1 MRSYSI
7 LPIVLLAT
15 AAVALLRAQDAT
27 PTFRTNAN
35 IVVVP
40 VVVKDDAGR
49 FVFGLTSQ
57 DFEISDDGK
66 PREIKQ
72 FDTERVPV
80 SLGILLDIS
89 GSMSQ
94 DPRNTNDKRWAD
106 TRRAFEL
113 LLTRIVPD
121 DELFFSAFRDNL
133 IPAVPW
139 THDHHRVLDAFQA
152 LAPGGNSELFSA
164 VSLVSPM
171 FAAAEHR
178 RKVLLLISDGQDSG
192 DSATVVTANSR
203 FRNRSARDKRE
214 AEDDIQWQIDSARRQ
229 RLSSARQAINQSEA
243 LMYAVGIGTRRAQS
257 VDAATLGAL
266 ANGTGGYVEV
276 VGDPSDISAAIAR
289 ICDDLRAQYVLGFEA
304 LGNDGN
310 AHKIAV
316 KVKRRGVRVR
326 ARNAYVAHQ

>member
-1 MRSYSI
+1 VTRKT
-7 LPIVLLAT
+7 LRVLAAWLV
-15 AAVALLRAQDAT
+15 AVALLRAQDAT
-27 PTFRTNAN
+27 PTFRTHAN

-49 FVFGLTSQ
+49 FVFGLTPQ

-66 PREIKQ
+66 PRVIKQ

-113 LLTRIVPD
+113 LLTRITPN

-139 THDHHRVLDAFQA
+139 THDHHRVLDAFHA

-164 VSLVSPM
+164 ISLVSPM

-192 DSATVVTANSR
+192 DSATLITANSR

-214 AEDDIQWQIDSARRQ
+214 AEEDIQWQIDSTRRQ
-229 RLSSARQAINQSEA
+229 RLSSAHQAINQSGA
-243 LMYAVGIGTRRAQS
+243 LLYAVGIGTRRAQS
-257 VDAATLGAL
+257 VDATTLGTL
-266 ANGTGGYVEV
+266 ADGTGGYVEV

-289 ICDDLRAQYVLGFEA
+289 ICDDLRAQYVLGFEP
-304 LGNDGN
+304 LGNDGKV
-310 AHKIAV
+310 HKIAV

-326 ARNAYVAHQ
+326 ARSAYIAHQ